1 MEVYNYLH
9 GLTYSLWLLL
19 LQEEVDAGAIVAQDS
34 VPVYPTDSEESLA
47 ERVKT
52 IEHTLYPR
60 ALDLVAREQAVLGPD
75 NKIIWKN

>member
-1 MEVYNYLH
+1 M
-9 GLTYSLWLLL
+9 LL

-52 IEHTLYPR
+52 IEHVLYPR